1 MINQKMNIKTK
12 NDCTKYSLDI
22 TKVCAKN
29 QSESCKNQ
37 TRPTK
42 VGKRMLSD
50 GEHDPI
56 PTG

>member
-1 MINQKMNIKTK
+1 MNIKTK